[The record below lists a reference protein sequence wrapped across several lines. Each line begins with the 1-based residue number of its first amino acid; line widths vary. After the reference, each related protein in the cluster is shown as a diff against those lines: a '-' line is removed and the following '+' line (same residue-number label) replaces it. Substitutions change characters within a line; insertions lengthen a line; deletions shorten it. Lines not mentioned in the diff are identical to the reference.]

1 MSNAVKEN
9 EKRFGKRVP
18 LTSRKREK
26 NKPRGNNK
34 RLVLMEGGGSSG
46 LACVF
51 LLRSLDYF
59 PAQSAATRAEIF
71 RTPQSYIA

>member
-1 MSNAVKEN
+1 
-9 EKRFGKRVP
+9 
-18 LTSRKREK
+18 
-26 NKPRGNNK
+26 
-34 RLVLMEGGGSSG
+34 MEGGSSG
-46 LACVF
+46 LARVF